1 MSGII
6 YLLPRKVPIDLSGE
20 NHYPEMNILTADAGG
35 PLEENIPDQTRSFDT
50 KILSKFIYSLNI
62 ARQHVGG
69 YPPTHPLIAKSVSR
83 TLDLLSDLLEF
94 QETLT
99 LGVFRDS
106 LLVSNATLDPRN
118 PVYRKLAEELFD
130 LGIAGLTFKQGLQR
144 DDLYHLLKLISK
156 GREPDCDQQKLTE
169 QFRSLDCK
177 GLQIKLIDYSAFSTT
192 EEELLERVSQQN
204 QQQVISLWDRFIEGM
219 IDGSIDPEGSNDGT
233 GQIDPELV
241 ASLIKRRQEQQTRG
255 DGASYEE
262 SITSFLRELDQ
273 EDRAGSFRTEA
284 LTKLA
289 VFVENLSPELRRQ
302 FLSSTFNAF
311 DGENEMAEEVI
322 SHLSSDAL
330 FEALEDVNAK
340 NLTIPPAIMNLL
352 GKLSSQPD
360 GSRKT
365 PSVTAADALTSAAL
379 GEHLR
384 ALFQEDD
391 PDRYIPGTYQHLL
404 HSIVSAEDIP
414 PIESDD
420 IKQLSRQLCAQS
432 IEKQLC
438 HISLELL
445 SQSPEPLQ
453 RESLA
458 KTLHELL
465 LYFLETG
472 DFNYLLQL
480 HKGIHSEK
488 SWIGIAELQETLIGQ
503 KFLREILASLGA
515 WGKDKFPII
524 TELIRKVGPPFIEPL
539 LDQLGNEKRM
549 ALRRFYMLRLAEM
562 DGSIREPILARLR
575 DTRWYYVRNL
585 IALLRELGDPVTL
598 HALRTMVNHPQ
609 PQVRLEVAKTLQQF
623 NDPGIAK
630 FILGE
635 LQSEDRERI
644 QTGLGFAERH
654 CRVELLPALLNLL
667 ERKDSSDKGW
677 SQKLTVVRLLS
688 HIASPDA
695 LPPLEAILI
704 SKNMRHARQLNRLK
718 LAIVENF
725 KYYSRIDLKPILEL
739 LIANG
744 GELGAIAE
752 EVKQTRRIR
761 R

>member
-1 MSGII
+1 MKIF
-6 YLLPRKVPIDLSGE
+6 
-20 NHYPEMNILTADAGG
+20 TADTGD
-35 PLEENIPDQTRSFDT
+35 PLEENSPDQTRSFDT
-50 KILSKFIYSLNI
+50 KVLSKFIYSLNI

-83 TLDLLSDLLEF
+83 TLGLLSELLEF

-144 DDLYHLLKLISK
+144 DDLYLLLKLISK

-192 EEELLERVSQQN
+192 EEERLERVSQQN
-204 QQQVISLWDRFIEGM
+204 QQQIISLWDRFIEGM
-219 IDGSIDPEGSNDGT
+219 IDGSIDPEGSSDGS

-241 ASLIKRRQEQQTRG
+241 AALIKRRQAQQARG
-255 DGASYEE
+255 AGASYEE

-284 LTKLA
+284 LNKLA
-289 VFVENLSPELRRQ
+289 DFVENLSPELRRQ

-311 DGENEMAEEVI
+311 DGENEIAEDVI

-352 GKLSSQPD
+352 GKFSSQPD
-360 GSRKT
+360 GNQRT
-365 PSVTAADALTSAAL
+365 SVTEADALTSAAL

-391 PDRYIPGTYQHLL
+391 PDRYISGTYQHLL
-404 HSIVSAEDIP
+404 HSIVSADEIP
-414 PIESDD
+414 PIESED

-453 RESLA
+453 REALA

-472 DFNYLLQL
+472 DFNFLLQL
-480 HKGIHSEK
+480 HKGAHSDK
-488 SWIGIAELQETLIGQ
+488 SWTGITELQETLIGQ
-503 KFLREILASLGA
+503 KFLREMLASLGA
-515 WGKDKFPII
+515 WGKDKYPVI
-524 TELIRKVGPPFIEPL
+524 TALIRKVGPPFIEPL
-539 LDQLGNEKRM
+539 LDQLGHEKRM

-562 DGSIREPILARLR
+562 GGSIREPILARLR
-575 DTRWYYVRNL
+575 DSRWYYVRNL
-585 IALLRELGDPVTL
+585 IALLRDLGDPVTL

-609 PQVRLEVAKTLQQF
+609 PQVRLEVAKTLQKF
-623 NDPGIAK
+623 NDPAIAK

-654 CRVELLPALLNLL
+654 CSEEIRPALIALL
-667 ERKDSSDKGW
+667 ERKDSSETGW
-677 SQKLTVVRLLS
+677 AQKLTAVRLLS
-688 HIASPDA
+688 RVASPEA
-695 LPPLEAILI
+695 LPALEAILT
-704 SKNMRHARQLNRLK
+704 SKNLMHGRQLQRLK
-718 LAIVENF
+718 ATIIQSLTCYHRLDV
-725 KYYSRIDLKPILEL
+725 KPILEL
-739 LIANG
+739 QIANG
-744 GELGAIAE
+744 GELGTLAE
-752 EVKQTRRIR
+752 EIMQSRRNKR
-761 R
+761 